1 MVLKAHPAPDTP
13 GPNDQGEVMSASVA
27 AAPRIKE
34 RRAREYETIFILRPN
49 TDPDEADRIAGKV
62 TEIVTTLGGKIFKLD
77 NWGKRKLAYP
87 INKQSRGI
95 FVFVKFGGF
104 EDVIAELE
112 RNLRLFD
119 AVVRFQTILN
129 NPEID
134 LGEVAIDP
142 EDTKFRRLEVTEDE
156 AEPEIAQR
164 LGLVDR
170 PRPQRGEGDG
180 EEDMGRDS
188 GYPDADEAFADVG
201 DDAGEDG
208 DAV

>member
-1 MVLKAHPAPDTP
+1 MT
-13 GPNDQGEVMSASVA
+13 A
-27 AAPRIKE
+27 AARVKE

-49 TDPDEADRIAGKV
+49 TDPDEADRIAGRV
-62 TEIVTTLGGKIFKLD
+62 TEIINTRAGKIFKLD

-87 INKQSRGI
+87 INKASRGI
-95 FVFVKFGGF
+95 FVFVKFGGY
-104 EDVIAELE
+104 EDVVAELE

-119 AVVRFQTILN
+119 AVVRFQTVLN

-134 LGEVAIDP
+134 LGTVAVDP

-170 PRPQRGEGDG
+170 PRPPRGESDGD
-180 EEDMGRDS
+180 EDMGRDS
-188 GYPDADEAFADVG
+188 AYPEADDVFTDS
-201 DDAGEDG
+201 DDSGEEG
-208 DAV
+208 DA